1 MKNHI
6 IMNLV
11 KTLSISLFIF
21 AALAVKASDSNVFNT
36 TKADVNYTVFIIHS
50 DVETKITEIR
60 ARIDSLKNILN
71 TKKEEVAYAD
81 KQADIQ
87 KMLLQLQEFSDQIDL
102 VEASQLSDGDK
113 MMELVFVEYSLDGV
127 DVDIAKLDKNEE
139 VVVANT
145 DEPDNTN
152 TTTNNTNTTNNTTT
166 TNNTIKEPVN
176 NNNTTASSSKSHISR
191 VNPAN
196 GELLQLSKGHY
207 VVVMAFGVYKNATNF
222 LNNVKSTNN
231 QAGIIKNE
239 SRGLYYVYTNYSSDE
254 NQAIRDKNAQA
265 SKYKGAWVFS
275 Y

>member
-1 MKNHI
+1 
-6 IMNLV
+6 MNLV

-113 MMELVFVEYSLDGV
+113 MMELVFWPIQIHWL
-127 DVDIAKLDKNEE
+127 
-139 VVVANT
+139 
-145 DEPDNTN
+145 
-152 TTTNNTNTTNNTTT
+152 
-166 TNNTIKEPVN
+166 
-176 NNNTTASSSKSHISR
+176 
-191 VNPAN
+191 
-196 GELLQLSKGHY
+196 
-207 VVVMAFGVYKNATNF
+207 
-222 LNNVKSTNN
+222 
-231 QAGIIKNE
+231 
-239 SRGLYYVYTNYSSDE
+239 YSSVMTLRPVMMV
-254 NQAIRDKNAQA
+254 AILR
-265 SKYKGAWVFS
+265 SLRRPVGIRLS
-275 Y
+275 M

>member
-1 MKNHI
+1 
-6 IMNLV
+6 MNLV

-36 TKADVNYTVFIIHS
+36 KKADVNYTVFIIHS
-50 DVETKITEIR
+50 DVETKIIEIR

-71 TKKEEVAYAD
+71 TKKEEAAYAH

-87 KMLLQLQEFSDQIDL
+87 KILLQLQEFTDQVDL

-127 DVDIAKLDKNEE
+127 DVDIAKLDKNED

-152 TTTNNTNTTNNTTT
+152 TTTTTNNTNTTNNTTT

-176 NNNTTASSSKSHISR
+176 NNNNTTACSSKSPISR

-196 GELLQLSKGHY
+196 GELLQLSKGQY

-254 NQAIRDKNAQA
+254 NQAMRDRNAQA

>member
-1 MKNHI
+1 
-6 IMNLV
+6 MNLV

-36 TKADVNYTVFIIHS
+36 KKADVNYTVFIIHS
-50 DVETKITEIR
+50 DVETKIIEIR

-71 TKKEEVAYAD
+71 TKKEEAAYAH

-87 KMLLQLQEFSDQIDL
+87 KILLQLQEFTDQVDL

-127 DVDIAKLDKNEE
+127 DVDIAKLDKNED

-152 TTTNNTNTTNNTTT
+152 TTTTTNNTNTTNNTTT

-176 NNNTTASSSKSHISR
+176 NNNNTTATSSKSPISR

-254 NQAIRDKNAQA
+254 NQAMRDRNAQA